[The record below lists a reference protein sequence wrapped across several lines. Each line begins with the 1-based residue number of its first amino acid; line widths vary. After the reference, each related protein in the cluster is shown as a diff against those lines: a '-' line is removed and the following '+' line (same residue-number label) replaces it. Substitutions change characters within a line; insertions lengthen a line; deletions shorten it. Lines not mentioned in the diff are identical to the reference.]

1 VKRTEAIASKKSDN
15 ERDVLRAM
23 AWVLREEGVKGV
35 LVPFDPEEPEDADR
49 RGTGQ
54 FMKLIKIS
62 AFINQFQRPILELTD
77 GRKFVLATYEDL
89 ENAATVWFDFA
100 AGQEF
105 KIAAKVIGVL
115 KDLPTNHPGITA
127 PTLANGKSQR
137 TIERHLEILYEAGLA
152 CRQQITAPGMPW
164 GYWCNEQTRQRVLS
178 KISDTGDDASYSDRF
193 PTETLCRKYMA
204 EKSSDSLKDSIGEFF
219 SNNDIIDKEMYRGI
233 WNEGV
238 LLGGDPGE
246 IYLTTFSSKS
256 CRNSEN
262 ATDGSENLRQSE
274 MSLLSEMPT
283 DTESENVA

>member
-1 VKRTEAIASKKSDN
+1 
-15 ERDVLRAM
+15 M
-23 AWVLREEGVKGV
+23 WKGV

-54 FMKLIKIS
+54 FM
-62 AFINQFQRPILELTD
+62 
-77 GRKFVLATYEDL
+77 
-89 ENAATVWFDFA
+89 NAATVWFDFA

-115 KDLPTNHPGITA
+115 KDLPANHPGITA

-164 GYWCNEQTRQRVLS
+164 GYWCDEQT
-178 KISDTGDDASYSDRF
+178 
-193 PTETLCRKYMA
+193 
-204 EKSSDSLKDSIGEFF
+204 
-219 SNNDIIDKEMYRGI
+219 
-233 WNEGV
+233 
-238 LLGGDPGE
+238 
-246 IYLTTFSSKS
+246 
-256 CRNSEN
+256 
-262 ATDGSENLRQSE
+262 RQSE